1 MLRVDVL
8 RRFEARFADR
18 PLMERAG
25 QAGAE
30 VARSLLASGAGPVVV
45 LAGPGNNGGDAFVVA
60 RLLRSWFYDVVV
72 VFVGDAGRLPADAA
86 AAYRE
91 FAAAGGT
98 TVAAPPSR
106 RPALVID
113 GLFGIGLA
121 RPAAPPYAALVN
133 WANGARAP
141 ILALDIPTGVDADT
155 GQVREP
161 AIRASA
167 TATFI
172 AHKPGL
178 LTGPGIDH
186 AGVVTVHTLD
196 VDVET
201 DGPAEGHA
209 LAWALLAARL
219 PDVLLRRGRDVH
231 KGTFGTLA
239 VIGGDSGLVG
249 APLLASRAAV
259 KCGAGKVR
267 VGFVADAFPPV
278 DLACPETMLATAGIV
293 LSREA
298 DALVVG
304 CGLGTGEHAK
314 AALQQALASPS
325 PIVVDADGLNLIAS
339 DRALQEAARQREGAT
354 LATPH
359 PAEAARLLATG
370 IARVQQ
376 DRLAAAGAIARM
388 LNAHVVLKGAGSVL
402 AHPDGTFAINTSGS
416 AALATGGT
424 GDVLAGV
431 LGALVAQR
439 VPANEALR
447 VGVCLHGA
455 AADELVG
462 RGIGPVGL
470 AASELP
476 DAARHLINGAAA
488 ALR

>member
-1 MLRVDVL
+1 MLRVDAL

-25 QAGAE
+25 QAGGE

-72 VFVGDAGRLPADAA
+72 VFVGDVGRLPADAA
-86 AAYRE
+86 AACRA

-121 RPAAPPYAALVN
+121 RAPAPPYAALVS

-186 AGVVTVHTLD
+186 VGVVTVHTLD
-196 VDVET
+196 LDVEAES
-201 DGPAEGHA
+201 PADGHA
-209 LAWALLAARL
+209 LAWASLAARL

-239 VIGGDSGLVG
+239 VIGGDFGLVG

-267 VGFVADAFPPV
+267 VGFVADSFPPV
-278 DLACPETMLATAGIV
+278 DLACPETMLATAGVV

-304 CGLGTGEHAK
+304 CGLGTGERAK
-314 AALQQALASPS
+314 AALQQALGSPS
-325 PIVVDADGLNLIAS
+325 SIVLDADGLNLIAN
-339 DRALQEAARQREGAT
+339 DRALQDAARRREGAT

-359 PAEAARLLATG
+359 PAEAARLLATSV
-370 IARVQQ
+370 ALVQQ
-376 DRLAAAGAIARM
+376 DRIAAAGAVARM

-416 AALATGGT
+416 AALASGGT

-431 LGALVAQR
+431 LGALIAQR
-439 VPANEALR
+439 I
-447 VGVCLHGA
+447 GVCLHGA
-455 AADELVG
+455 AADDLVR

-470 AASELP
+470 AASELA
-476 DAARHLINGAAA
+476 DAARHLVNDAAA